1 MNVIIENNHN
11 NYNNQN
17 NINYIN
23 NPNYIYQNSPYNQ
36 YYEINKQQ
44 QEYNELA
51 LLNNNNNK
59 LNINIDNPYQNTK
72 SDINSNKE
80 IYKDQ
85 LGIEHDENIF
95 EYYDEKMT
103 YSQDPIIS
111 LENSQSAQIVERV
124 NGCKLLFD
132 CSTENEYH
140 IFINENNTK
149 KFLFACYEDSPFC
162 MRLICSKSKRDF
174 LMDVK
179 HFKKYSEFD
188 NKTNIKNYFDIIKPL
203 KCPCSKYC
211 RPILEIYSNS
221 KKFGYIFEPNTFC
234 CDPVFEI
241 YNSKDEL
248 RYKFYN
254 DCCQAGFIFSS
265 FKCGQCCE
273 VFIPIYKGNE
283 KEFSNNNI
291 GDVQK
296 VIDENC
302 SGIIAKTSVF
312 DINFPK
318 DASAEDKLLLL
329 MGVILMDYRYY
340 GS

>member
-1 MNVIIENNHN
+1 MKKNIIYNIEYPNQNIQYN
-11 NYNNQN
+11 QNQNLIFNQNIQNNQN
-17 NINYIN
+17 QNIQN
-23 NPNYIYQNSPYNQ
+23 NQNQNIQNNQNQNIQNYQNQNIQNNQ
-36 YYEINKQQ
+36 NQNIQNKQ
-44 QEYNELA
+44 
-51 LLNNNNNK
+51 
-59 LNINIDNPYQNTK
+59 
-72 SDINSNKE
+72 
-80 IYKDQ
+80 IYKDE
-85 LGIEHDENIF
+85 LGFEHDENIF
-95 EYYDEKMT
+95 EYYNEKLT
-103 YSQDPIIS
+103 YCQDPLTS
-111 LENSQSAQIVERV
+111 LENSSSAQIVERV
-124 NGCKLLFD
+124 NGCKFLFNYA
-132 CSTENEYH
+132 TQNEYN
-140 IFINENNTK
+140 IFINENNNK
-149 KFLFACYEDSPFC
+149 KFLFACYEISPFC
-162 MRLICSKSKRDF
+162 IRLICSKSKRDF

-179 HFKKYSEFD
+179 HYKKYSDME
-188 NKTNIKNYFDIIKPL
+188 NKENINNYFELIKPF

-211 RPILEIYSNS
+211 RPILEIYINSN
-221 KKFGYIFEPNTFC
+221 KFGYIFEPNTFC

-254 DCCQAGFIFSS
+254 DCCQTGFIFSNLR
-265 FKCGQCCE
+265 CGQCCE

-318 DASAEDKLLLL
+318 DAFAEDKLLLL

-340 GS
+340 GT